1 MGLAAFAVAVSLAIA
16 VPGAAAASEPAN
28 TQASEMVRLI
38 NGVRSA
44 EGRAALRVDPYLARL
59 ASDGEIACP
68 DDASTSIAGRAKDFA
83 TYDYMS
89 HKLRLCNS
97 PAVTLST
104 VSFVTTM
111 GSSYGYSTVG
121 EDLLVNGGYGTG
133 KYLSTYKTWSSWS
146 YATTGHGIL
155 GWMSSSTHRAVI
167 LGSYDRVGCGAWR
180 VGGKFWYACLFSKG
194 GASPS
199 GTVAPPTTP
208 PFPDPVPA
216 PAATP
221 VPPKPPAPTPRPT
234 KATSRT
240 TPRPAGT
247 AVASDSAD
255 PTAEATASPSPSPS
269 SSPTAPAPSTTPI
282 GGGQVVGAASSAPWA
297 GGPASIDMT
306 RGGYALPP
314 AVARLVGV
322 LSGALAVLLAMSY
335 GALLMTRRR
344 RQHNLGPG

>member
-1 MGLAAFAVAVSLAIA
+1 MGLAALAAAVSLAIA
-16 VPGAAAASEPAN
+16 VPGAQAAGEPAN
-28 TQASEMVRLI
+28 SQASEMVRLI
-38 NGVRSA
+38 NGVRSV

-59 ASDGEIACP
+59 ASDGAIACP
-68 DDASTSIAGRAKDFA
+68 DDASKTIAGRAKDFA

-97 PAVTLST
+97 PALTLST

-133 KYLSTYKTWSSWS
+133 KYLTTYKTWSSWS

-155 GWMSSSTHRAVI
+155 GWMSSSTHRAII

-208 PFPDPVPA
+208 SFPDPVPT

-234 KATSRT
+234 RATSRT

-255 PTAEATASPSPSPS
+255 PTAEASPRPSQ
-269 SSPTAPAPSTTPI
+269 TAPAPSTTPI
-282 GGGQVVGAASSAPWA
+282 GGSQVVGAASAAPWA
-297 GGPASIDMT
+297 GGPASVDMT
-306 RGGYALPP
+306 PDGGGYAWTP
-314 AVARLVGV
+314 AVARLAGV
-322 LSGALAVLLAMSY
+322 LSGALAVLLATSY

-344 RQHNLGPG
+344 RLRNPGPG